1 MKKMKDLAYHY
12 GLKNA
17 YSILDKGLEK
27 LAED

>member
-17 YSILDKGLEK
+17 NNILDKGLEK